1 MLKFKSALF
10 STIAGTLLALP
21 VAADDSS
28 TEMVKVWEV
37 DTSGRPP
44 YKRTLVEIPAADL
57 AQLEVVET
65 ERLWHVNYSGRPPF
79 RRGFEEF
86 PVVDAA
92 ALDVVESAGDQARPT
107 PIFKTRHR

>member
-1 MLKFKSALF
+1 MFKSALF

-21 VAADDSS
+21 VAADQSS
-28 TEMVKVWEV
+28 TDMVRVWEV

-44 YKRTLVEIPAADL
+44 FKRTLVEIPAADL

-65 ERLWHVNYSGRPPF
+65 ARVWHVDYSGRPPF
-79 RRGFEEF
+79 RRGFDEL

-92 ALDVVESAGDQARPT
+92 ELDVIENSSEQVRPA
-107 PIFKTRHR
+107 PLFKTRHR